1 LQIRFPNRFTRY
13 LDQFTLWRLLETA
26 ALFHV
31 LVAIVVYAV
40 GRFQLLPSV
49 FDQQGIGLFALD
61 GGVYQLIASALADR
75 LRIGDFSGWLQI
87 QSPFHVRLY
96 SLTFLFPGTI
106 VGHNILAAEPLN
118 LAYYLGVLTL
128 IVRIGSELFGSK
140 SGLLAAAI
148 VSVWP
153 SFLMHSIH
161 LLRDPLAILIMLAL
175 TWIMVVTLKRE
186 LSWRVSLIIALAG
199 TAMLA
204 LFWMTRGNM
213 WNLIFLALPLTTLLV
228 LLRMRRERKIAYRN
242 LTVLGLL
249 FIAALVIPPKIQ
261 NAGIG
266 PARVVSPLVTIGS
279 TSEKR
284 DFWERLGRQVKS
296 RRAAFRIYSGN
307 TSDMD
312 NEVQFDNTVDVLRF
326 LPRATA
332 IGFLAPFPNMW
343 FQDGTNGRAARLV
356 TGAETLTMYALYLAA
371 MFCLWRQRRNLCVWL
386 VFLVAAIGMI
396 ALGVV
401 VVNAGALYRL
411 RYVFWILMVVLASE
425 GIVLWKNEKKQAAD
439 ERR

>member
-1 LQIRFPNRFTRY
+1 MQIRLPTRFAPRY
-13 LDQFTLWRLLETA
+13 LDQFTLRRLLITA

-31 LVAIVVYAV
+31 LVATAVFIV

-49 FDQQGIGLFALD
+49 YDQQGIGLFAVD
-61 GGVYQLIASALADR
+61 GGVYQFIASALADR
-75 LRIGDFSGWLQI
+75 LRVGDFSGWLQI
-87 QSPFHVRLY
+87 ESPFHVRLY
-96 SLTFLFPGTI
+96 SFAFLFPGTI
-106 VGHNILAAEPLN
+106 IGHNILAAEPLN

-128 IVRIGSELFGSK
+128 VFRIGSELFDSK

-148 VSVWP
+148 IAVWP

-175 TWIMVVTLKRE
+175 IWIMVVTLKRE
-186 LSWRVSLIIALAG
+186 LSWRASLIIALAG
-199 TAMLA
+199 TALLA

-213 WNLIFLALPLTTLLV
+213 WNLILLALPLTALLV
-228 LLRMRRERKIAYRN
+228 LLRMWRERKISYRN
-242 LTVLGLL
+242 LAVLGVL
-249 FIAALVIPPKIQ
+249 FVAALVIPPQIQ

-266 PARVVSPLVTIGS
+266 PPRVASPLVTIGS

-284 DFWERLGRQVKS
+284 NFWERLGRQVKS
-296 RRAAFRIYSGN
+296 RRAAFRIYPGN
-307 TSDMD
+307 ASDMD
-312 NEVQFDNTVDVLRF
+312 TEVQFNNTGDVLRF

-356 TGAETLTMYALYLAA
+356 TGAETLTMYSLYLPAI
-371 MFCLWRQRRNLCVWL
+371 FCLWRRRRNLGVWL
-386 VFLVAAIGMI
+386 VFLIATLGMI

-411 RYVFWILMVVLASE
+411 RYVFWILMIVMAAE
-425 GIVLWKNEKKQAAD
+425 GIVLWKQSRKLES
-439 ERR
+439 R

>member
-1 LQIRFPNRFTRY
+1 MQIRLPIRFAPRY
-13 LDQFTLWRLLETA
+13 LDQFTLRRLLITA

-31 LVAIVVYAV
+31 LVATAVFIV

-49 FDQQGIGLFALD
+49 FDQQGIGLFAVD
-61 GGVYQLIASALADR
+61 GGVYQFIASALADR
-75 LRIGDFSGWLQI
+75 LRVGDFSVWLQI
-87 QSPFHVRLY
+87 ESPFHVRLY
-96 SLTFLFPGTI
+96 SFAFLFPGTI
-106 VGHNILAAEPLN
+106 IGHNILAAEPLN

-128 IVRIGSELFGSK
+128 VFRIGSELFDSK

-148 VSVWP
+148 VAVWP

-175 TWIMVVTLKRE
+175 IWIMVVTLKRE
-186 LSWRVSLIIALAG
+186 LSWRASLIIALAG
-199 TAMLA
+199 TALLA

-213 WNLIFLALPLTTLLV
+213 WNLILLALPLTALLV
-228 LLRMRRERKIAYRN
+228 LLRMWRERKISYRN
-242 LTVLGLL
+242 LAVLGVL
-249 FIAALVIPPKIQ
+249 FVAALVIPPQIQ

-266 PARVVSPLVTIGS
+266 PPRVASPLVTIGS

-284 DFWERLGRQVKS
+284 TFWERLGRQVKS
-296 RRAAFRIYSGN
+296 RRAAFRIYPGN
-307 TSDMD
+307 ASDMD
-312 NEVQFDNTVDVLRF
+312 TEVQFNNTGDVLRF

-356 TGAETLTMYALYLAA
+356 TGAETLTMYALYLPAI
-371 MFCLWRQRRNLCVWL
+371 FCLWRRRRNLSVWL
-386 VFLVAAIGMI
+386 VFLIATLGMI

-411 RYVFWILMVVLASE
+411 RYVFWILMIVMAAE
-425 GIVLWKNEKKQAAD
+425 GIVLWKQSRKLES
-439 ERR
+439 R